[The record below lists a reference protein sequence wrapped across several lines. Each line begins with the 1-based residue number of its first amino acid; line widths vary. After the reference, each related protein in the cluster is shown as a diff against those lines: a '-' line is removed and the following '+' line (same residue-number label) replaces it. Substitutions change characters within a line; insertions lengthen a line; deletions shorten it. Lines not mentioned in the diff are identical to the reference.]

1 MKKKNKLYTANKW
14 NKPLFAQGI
23 DREHQNV
30 FDGFFSSTLDTSLS
44 KPGILSKISSGLDYQ
59 VPQLSKPYVTMPTDW
74 SDSLQNKLAV
84 QNSQNLVN
92 GFGTEAVKNNPFS
105 SFLKGSLGDKAA
117 VGQALTG
124 VGLEMTGLI
133 GRSERNK
140 RGLYDVVDPV
150 HQLAGGRESEVGGAL
165 GDAGVSLF
173 KSSAMSGNGYGMLA
187 GAGLKVIG
195 GLTDAA
201 FGVKW
206 NKDTINGIENHTNVM
221 RTNAEGVTGATTSN
235 DFLNRTTNLSTTGLK
250 FSKGDIGKDGW
261 FTNKV
266 GKKYNALKNAQAAA
280 QAYASHA
287 LTTGAENVD
296 KNLDDSVFT
305 NFAAFGGPLNIID
318 NNNNMG
324 AIDYNF
330 MSDYLTSKNK
340 SAEAKNKIPTNI
352 FGSLASTPLFA
363 LGGGIHIKKSH
374 RGLFTKEAKEHG
386 MGVQEFA
393 SHVLANKDKYSPE
406 VVKRANFARNATKFA
421 LGGDMQT
428 NGSDFSNGLM
438 HIDAG
443 DSHENNPYD
452 GVQLGTDSQG
462 KPNLVEEGETIF
474 DDYVFSKRI
483 KADAQ
488 TKKRF
493 HVGKNTDISYAD
505 LSKKLEKESAERP
518 NDAISQAGL
527 EKQMHD
533 LADEQERQKS
543 EMQSKEAQE
552 VFASLPP
559 EQQRAIM
566 QQIAMEEQQAPQA
579 AEQSVEQQE
588 VNPQQTEQQSVNEQ
602 MMQQPVEQPTAEEPQ
617 MNACGGKIN
626 KYDNGGDMKQRFYNL
641 LSPYVEGGI
650 HTDSDF
656 DKWVLAQKLNKITD
670 WDNILGN
677 KPFMNAVGALNPAIA
692 DAIANGYDFG
702 NYTPSVNKRYDL
714 SGFSKVLDDYKA
726 SKVPG
731 NTNGNYA
738 IDKNF
743 DYGKHK
749 NIKELETDP
758 NYKAYTD
765 YMLGVIDRA
774 KGIRYKSNSDDYSY
788 KNIEWEDP
796 NKKLSEDDYNALL
809 TLADTANGTSINPDG
824 APIALFSDSDGYT
837 SLVDNAGDIFKKL
850 RYDGKAG
857 RFHLTPTLTD
867 RSSQV
872 INKVVDANGKVETI
886 IGDVPKDWTRT
897 GNYSWQD
904 DKSDYTYNYYKRPA
918 GTDGTNNNGDNQEE
932 IVPKHKNEKL
942 RYAGLFGPLVGLGMQ
957 AMGIGKPDYS
967 RMDAAVEAAS
977 GAPALANY
985 KPIGNYLTYN
995 PMDIWYEQN
1004 RMDANS
1010 RATDRAILNNASPIG
1025 TKMAGLLA
1033 NGYNSQIADGDLY
1046 RKALEY
1052 NDAKRQ
1058 KVAEFNR
1065 GTDMYNA
1072 DAFTKT
1078 SATNAEIANRQR
1090 QFKAQMQMDA
1100 ARQRMAADATW
1111 NQGIYDNVSGL
1122 FKGISDLGRE
1132 NAQHNMIAD
1141 MATDGIFGV
1150 MTPKSNTGKRVVTT
1164 KKACGGKIK
1173 RKRGL
1178 TF

>member
-14 NKPLFAQGI
+14 NQSLFVN
-23 DREHQNV
+23 NV
-30 FDGFFSSTLDTSLS
+30 FDEGG
-44 KPGILSKISSGLDYQ
+44 GIDIQGIGGSVLGDPTKIDLGKISAMKTPSQGLGLGISNIAKSGIGIAGN
-59 VPQLSKPYVTMPTDW
+59 VVGAVG
-74 SDSLQNKLAV
+74 NKLISGGLNSSVGNGIANIGGAIGGAVSTINPVVGGIVSAASGIIGGGVNALFGTKVNQAKLNAANEGTNYLNSFKSNASSFDEIQGPNAVTKV
-84 QNSQNLVN
+84 QN
-92 GFGTEAVKNNPFS
+92 AYK
-105 SFLKGSLGDKAA
+105 
-117 VGQALTG
+117 
-124 VGLEMTGLI
+124 
-133 GRSERNK
+133 
-140 RGLYDVVDPV
+140 
-150 HQLAGGRESEVGGAL
+150 
-165 GDAGVSLF
+165 
-173 KSSAMSGNGYGMLA
+173 
-187 GAGLKVIG
+187 G
-195 GLTDAA
+195 GLFRKGKARRQNAA
-201 FGVKW
+201 L
-206 NKDTINGIENHTNVM
+206 
-221 RTNAEGVTGATTSN
+221 RAE
-235 DFLNRTTNLSTTGLK
+235 R
-250 FSKGDIGKDGW
+250 
-261 FTNKV
+261 
-266 GKKYNALKNAQAAA
+266 AQAVSWANRSVNNNINNIA
-280 QAYASHA
+280 DTQM
-287 LTTGAENVD
+287 D
-296 KNLDDSVFT
+296 NLLA
-305 NFAAFGGPLNIID
+305 NYAAFGGPLGGLPSQGT
-318 NNNNMG
+318 G

-330 MSDYLTSKNK
+330 MSDYLVAKNK
-340 SAEAKNKIPTNI
+340 SAEAKNKISTNV
-352 FGSLASTPLFA
+352 FGNLPITPFSTFA

-443 DSHENNPYD
+443 LSHEENPYD
-452 GVQLGTDSQG
+452 GVQLGTDAQG

-488 TKKRF
+488 TKKKF
-493 HVGKNTDISYAD
+493 HVGKNADISYAD
-505 LSKKLEKESAERP
+505 LSKKLEKESTERP

-543 EMQSKEAQE
+543 EMQTKEAQE

-566 QQIAMEEQQAPQA
+566 QQVAMEEQQAQQQQI
-579 AEQSVEQQE
+579 EQPIEQQE
-588 VNPQQTEQQSVNEQ
+588 VNPQQAEQQSVNEQ
-602 MMQQPVEQPTAEEPQ
+602 MMQQPVEQPIAEEPQ

-626 KYDNGGDMKQRFYNL
+626 KYDKGGDMKQKFYNL
-641 LSPYVEGGI
+641 LSPYVDGGI

-656 DKWVLAQKLNKITD
+656 DKWLLAQKLDRITD
-670 WDNILGN
+670 WDNILSN
-677 KPFMNAVGALNPAIA
+677 KAFMDAVSAQNPALG
-692 DAIANGYDFG
+692 DAISKGYDFG
-702 NYTPSVNKRYDL
+702 TYVPKANNKL
-714 SGFSKVLDDYKA
+714 
-726 SKVPG
+726 
-731 NTNGNYA
+731 T
-738 IDKNF
+738 F
-743 DYGKHK
+743 DFTHGGWGK
-749 NIKELETDP
+749 E
-758 NYKAYTD
+758 
-765 YMLGVIDRA
+765 
-774 KGIRYKSNSDDYSY
+774 
-788 KNIEWEDP
+788 
-796 NKKLSEDDYNALL
+796 DYNAW
-809 TLADTANGTSINPDG
+809 NGSTDAAWKEAVNKG
-824 APIALFSDSDGYT
+824 
-837 SLVDNAGDIFKKL
+837 LVKKGMNSEEI
-850 RYDGKAG
+850 GKALSQTDAYKRG
-857 RFHLTPTLTD
+857 SDWLKADENNRLTYLQQILN
-867 RSSQV
+867 SQDAPQAARDYAA
-872 INKVVDANGKVETI
+872 KYVDANGWLKNAKRDYQTI
-886 IGDVPKDWTRT
+886 FEDPNGTGVRNTHPGTYWKTPNEILRGKQTGNYVVNDDGSIEEIYGNVPKDWTSA

-904 DKSDYTYNYYKRPA
+904 DKSDYTYNYYKRPVA
-918 GTDGTNNNGDNQEE
+918 STDVTDNNGDGQEE

-942 RYAGLFGPLVGLGMQ
+942 RYAGLLGPLVGLGMQ

-977 GAPALANY
+977 GAPALASY

-1033 NGYNSQIADGDLY
+1033 NGYNNQIADGDLY

-1078 SATNAEIANRQR
+1078 SATNAEIANRNR

-1100 ARQRMAADATW
+1100 ARQRMAADAAW
-1111 NQGIYDNVSGL
+1111 NQGIYGNVSGL

-1141 MATDGIFGV
+1141 MAADGIFGV
-1150 MTPKSNTGKRVVTT
+1150 MTPKSNTGRKVVTT
-1164 KKACGGKIK
+1164 KKSCGGKIK

>member
-23 DREHQNV
+23 DRENQNV

-44 KPGILSKISSGLDYQ
+44 KAELLSGNSSGLDYQ
-59 VPQLSKPYVTMPTDW
+59 VPQLSKPNVTMPTDW
-74 SDSLQNKLAV
+74 NNGLQSKLAV

-92 GFGTEAVKNNPFS
+92 GFGTEAAKNNPFS
-105 SFLKGSLGDKAA
+105 SFKGSAGNKAT

-124 VGLEMTGLI
+124 IGLEMTGLI
-133 GRSERNK
+133 GRSEKNP
-140 RGLYDVVDPV
+140 RGLWDAADPV
-150 HQLAGGRESEVGGAL
+150 HYLAGGRESAVGNGL
-165 GDAGVSLF
+165 SDAGVGLF
-173 KSSAMSGNGYGMLA
+173 KTSAMSGNGLGMLA

-195 GLTDAA
+195 GLTNAA

-206 NKDTINGIENHTNVM
+206 NKETINGIENHTNAM
-221 RTNAEGVTGATTSN
+221 RTNAEGITGATTSD
-235 DFLNRTTNLSTTGLK
+235 DFLNKTANLSTAALN

-261 FTNKV
+261 FTHKV
-266 GKKYNALKNAQAAA
+266 GKKYNALKNAQATA
-280 QAYASHA
+280 QAYANHA
-287 LTTGAENVD
+287 ITTGAENID
-296 KNLDDSVFT
+296 MNLDDSVFT
-305 NFAAFGGPLNIID
+305 NFAAFGGPLSITD

-340 SAEAKNKIPTNI
+340 SAEVKNKIPTNI

-393 SHVLANKDKYSPE
+393 SHVLANKDMYSPE

-421 LGGDMQT
+421 LGGDVQT

-443 DSHENNPYD
+443 GSHESSPYD
-452 GVQLGTDSQG
+452 GVQLGTDAQG

-493 HVGKNTDISYAD
+493 HVGKNADISYAD

-518 NDAISQAGL
+518 NDALSQAGL

-543 EMQSKEAQE
+543 EMQTKEAQE

-559 EQQRAIM
+559 DQQRAIM
-566 QQIAMEEQQAPQA
+566 QQVAMEEQQAQQA
-579 AEQSVEQQE
+579 AEQPIEQQA
-588 VNPQQTEQQSVNEQ
+588 VNPQQTELQSVNEQ
-602 MMQQPVEQPTAEEPQ
+602 MMQQPVEQPIAEEPQ

-626 KYDNGGDMKQRFYNL
+626 KYDKGGDMKKKIYNAL
-641 LSPYVEGGI
+641 GLY
-650 HTDSDF
+650 TDSDF
-656 DKWVLAQKLNKITD
+656 DKWAYDKKVDRITD
-670 WDNILGN
+670 WENILKN
-677 KPFMNAVGALNPAIA
+677 KQFMNALSGVNPILY
-692 DAIANGYDFG
+692 DAISKGYDFG
-702 NYTPSVNKRYDL
+702 TYVPKANNKLTFDFTHGGWGREDYDAWDG
-714 SGFSKVLDDYKA
+714 S
-726 SKVPG
+726 
-731 NTNGNYA
+731 
-738 IDKNF
+738 
-743 DYGKHK
+743 
-749 NIKELETDP
+749 TDAAWQEAV
-758 NYKAYTD
+758 K
-765 YMLGVIDRA
+765 
-774 KGIRYKSNSDDYSY
+774 KGLVKKGMNSEE
-788 KNIEWEDP
+788 I
-796 NKKLSEDDYNALL
+796 
-809 TLADTANGTSINPDG
+809 
-824 APIALFSDSDGYT
+824 
-837 SLVDNAGDIFKKL
+837 
-850 RYDGKAG
+850 GKALSQTDAYRRG
-857 RFHLTPTLTD
+857 SDWLKADENNRLTYLQQILN
-867 RSSQV
+867 SQDAPQAARDYAARY
-872 INKVVDANGKVETI
+872 VDANGWLKDAKRDYQTI
-886 IGDVPKDWTRT
+886 FEDPNGTGVRNTHPGTYWKTPNEILRGKQTGNYVVNDDGSIEEIYGNVPKDWTSA

-904 DKSDYTYNYYKRPA
+904 DKSDYTYNYYKRPVA
-918 GTDGTNNNGDNQEE
+918 STDVTDNNGDNQEE

-942 RYAGLFGPLVGLGMQ
+942 RYAGLLGPLVGLGMQ

-977 GAPALANY
+977 GAPALASY

-1010 RATDRAILNNASPIG
+1010 RATDRTILNNASPIG

-1033 NGYNSQIADGDLY
+1033 NSYNSQIADGDLY

-1100 ARQRMAADATW
+1100 ARQRMTADAAW
-1111 NQGIYDNVSGL
+1111 NQGIYGNVSGL

-1141 MATDGIFGV
+1141 MAADGIFGV
-1150 MTPKSNTGKRVVTT
+1150 MTPKSNTGRRAVTT
-1164 KKACGGKIK
+1164 KKSCGGKIK

>member
-14 NKPLFAQGI
+14 NQPLFVDNVFAEGGGI
-23 DREHQNV
+23 D
-30 FDGFFSSTLDTSLS
+30 
-44 KPGILSKISSGLDYQ
+44 
-59 VPQLSKPYVTMPTDW
+59 
-74 SDSLQNKLAV
+74 
-84 QNSQNLVN
+84 
-92 GFGTEAVKNNPFS
+92 
-105 SFLKGSLGDKAA
+105 
-117 VGQALTG
+117 
-124 VGLEMTGLI
+124 
-133 GRSERNK
+133 
-140 RGLYDVVDPV
+140 
-150 HQLAGGRESEVGGAL
+150 
-165 GDAGVSLF
+165 
-173 KSSAMSGNGYGMLA
+173 
-187 GAGLKVIG
+187 
-195 GLTDAA
+195 
-201 FGVKW
+201 
-206 NKDTINGIENHTNVM
+206 INGIGGSFVNPAKIDLKEIGKMKTPSLGITLGCFCNILKV
-221 RTNAEGVTGATTSN
+221 GA
-235 DFLNRTTNLSTTGLK
+235 
-250 FSKGDIGKDGW
+250 GDICGA
-261 FTNKV
+261 V
-266 GKKYNALKNAQAAA
+266 GTIGSKLISGGLNSGAGNAISNVGGTIGSAISTINPVAGSIVSAASGIIGGGVNALFGMKTDQKKLNAANQGTNYLNNFSSNASSFDEIQGPNAVANVQNAYKGGLFRKGKARRQNAALRADRAQAESWANR
-280 QAYASHA
+280 S
-287 LTTGAENVD
+287 VD
-296 KNLDDSVFT
+296 NNIDNIADTQMDNLLA
-305 NFAAFGGPLNIID
+305 NYAAFGGPLGGLHSLGT
-318 NNNNMG
+318 G
-324 AIDYNF
+324 AIDYGF
-330 MSDYLTSKNK
+330 MSDYLVAKNK
-340 SAEAKNKIPTNI
+340 SAEAKNKISANV
-352 FGSLASTPLFA
+352 FGNLPVTPLSTFA

-406 VVKRANFARNATKFA
+406 VVKRANFARNSTKFA

-428 NGSDFSNGLM
+428 NGSDFSDGLQV
-438 HIDAG
+438 ISAG
-443 DSHENNPYD
+443 GSHESNPYD

-493 HVGKNTDISYAD
+493 HVGKNADISYAD

-543 EMQSKEAQE
+543 EMQTKEAQE

-559 EQQRAIM
+559 DQQRTIM
-566 QQIAMEEQQAPQA
+566 QQVAMEEQQAQQQQM
-579 AEQSVEQQE
+579 EQPTEE
-588 VNPQQTEQQSVNEQ
+588 VPQQVEQQSVNEQ
-602 MMQQPVEQPTAEEPQ
+602 MMQQPVEQPIAEEPQ

-626 KYDNGGDMKQRFYNL
+626 KYDKGGDMKKKIYNAL
-641 LSPYVEGGI
+641 GLY
-650 HTDSDF
+650 TDSDF
-656 DKWVLAQKLNKITD
+656 DKWAYDKKIDRITD
-670 WDNILGN
+670 WENILKN
-677 KPFMNAVGALNPAIA
+677 KQFMNALSGVNPILY
-692 DAIANGYDFG
+692 DAISKGYDFG
-702 NYTPSVNKRYDL
+702 TYVPKANNKLTFDFTHGGWGKEDYDAWNGSTDAAWKEAVKKGLVNKGMNSKEIGKAL
-714 SGFSKVLDDYKA
+714 SQTDAYKRGSDWLKADESNRLTYLQQILNSQDAPQAARDYAAKY
-726 SKVPG
+726 VD
-731 NTNGNYA
+731 TNGWLKDA
-738 IDKNF
+738 KR
-743 DYGKHK
+743 DYQT
-749 NIKELETDP
+749 IF
-758 NYKAYTD
+758 
-765 YMLGVIDRA
+765 
-774 KGIRYKSNSDDYSY
+774 
-788 KNIEWEDP
+788 EDP
-796 NKKLSEDDYNALL
+796 NGTGVRNTHPGTYWKTPNEILREKQTGNYVVNDD
-809 TLADTANGTSINPDG
+809 GSIEEIYGN
-824 APIALFSDSDGYT
+824 
-837 SLVDNAGDIFKKL
+837 
-850 RYDGKAG
+850 
-857 RFHLTPTLTD
+857 
-867 RSSQV
+867 
-872 INKVVDANGKVETI
+872 
-886 IGDVPKDWTRT
+886 VPKDWTNT
-897 GNYSWQD
+897 GNYNWQD
-904 DKSDYTYNYYKRPA
+904 DKSDYSYNYYKRPVVS
-918 GTDGTNNNGDNQEE
+918 TDVADYNGDNQEE

-977 GAPALANY
+977 GSPALASY

-1058 KVAEFNR
+1058 KIAEFNR

-1100 ARQRMAADATW
+1100 ARQRMAADAAW
-1111 NQGIYDNVSGL
+1111 NQGIYGNVSGL

-1141 MATDGIFGV
+1141 MAADGIFGV
-1150 MTPKSNTGKRVVTT
+1150 MTSKSNTGKRVVTT
-1164 KKACGGKIK
+1164 KKSCGGKIK

>member
-44 KPGILSKISSGLDYQ
+44 KPGLLGGNSSDLDYQ
-59 VPQLSKPYVTMPTDW
+59 VPQLSKPNVTMPTDW
-74 SDSLQNKLAV
+74 SDGLQSKLAV

-92 GFGTEAVKNNPFS
+92 GFGTEAAKNNPFS
-105 SFLKGSLGDKAA
+105 SFKGSAGNKAT

-124 VGLEMTGLI
+124 IGLEMTGLI
-133 GRSERNK
+133 GRSEKNP
-140 RGLYDVVDPV
+140 RGLLDAADPV
-150 HQLAGGRESEVGGAL
+150 HYLAGGRESAVGNGL
-165 GDAGVSLF
+165 SDAGVGLF
-173 KSSAMSGNGYGMLA
+173 KTSAMSGNGLGMLA

-195 GLTDAA
+195 GLTNAA

-206 NKDTINGIENHTNVM
+206 NKDTINGIENHTNAM
-221 RTNAEGVTGATTSN
+221 RTNAEGVSGATTS
-235 DFLNRTTNLSTTGLK
+235 DEFLNKTANLSTAALN

-261 FTNKV
+261 FTHKV
-266 GKKYNALKNAQAAA
+266 GKKYRALKNAQATA
-280 QAYASHA
+280 QAYANHA
-287 LTTGAENVD
+287 IMTGAKNVD

-305 NFAAFGGPLNIID
+305 NFAAFGGPLSIID
-318 NNNNMG
+318 DNNNMG

-340 SAEAKNKIPTNI
+340 SAEVKNKIPTNI

-443 DSHENNPYD
+443 LSHEENPYD
-452 GVQLGTDSQG
+452 GVQLGTDVQG

-493 HVGKNTDISYAD
+493 HVGKNADISYAD
-505 LSKKLEKESAERP
+505 LSKKLEKESTERP

-543 EMQSKEAQE
+543 EMQTKEAQE

-559 EQQRAIM
+559 ELQKAIM
-566 QQIAMEEQQAPQA
+566 QQIAMEEQQAQQA
-579 AEQSVEQQE
+579 AKQPIEQQE

-602 MMQQPVEQPTAEEPQ
+602 MMQQPVEQPIAEEPQ

-626 KYDNGGDMKQRFYNL
+626 RYDKGGDMKQKFYNL
-641 LSPYVEGGI
+641 LSPYVDGGI

-656 DKWVLAQKLNKITD
+656 DKWLLAQKLDRITD
-670 WDNILGN
+670 WDNILSN
-677 KPFMNAVGALNPAIA
+677 KAFMDAVSAQNPALG
-692 DAIANGYDFG
+692 DAISKGYDFG
-702 NYTPSVNKRYDL
+702 TYVPKANNKLTFDFTHGGWGKEDYDAWDGSTDAAWQEAVKKGL
-714 SGFSKVLDDYKA
+714 VRKGMNSKE
-726 SKVPG
+726 
-731 NTNGNYA
+731 
-738 IDKNF
+738 I
-743 DYGKHK
+743 
-749 NIKELETDP
+749 
-758 NYKAYTD
+758 
-765 YMLGVIDRA
+765 
-774 KGIRYKSNSDDYSY
+774 
-788 KNIEWEDP
+788 
-796 NKKLSEDDYNALL
+796 
-809 TLADTANGTSINPDG
+809 
-824 APIALFSDSDGYT
+824 
-837 SLVDNAGDIFKKL
+837 
-850 RYDGKAG
+850 GKALSQTDAYKRG
-857 RFHLTPTLTD
+857 SDWLKADENNRLTYLQQILN
-867 RSSQV
+867 SQDAPQAARDYAARY
-872 INKVVDANGKVETI
+872 VDANGWLKDAKRDYQTI
-886 IGDVPKDWTRT
+886 FENPNGTGVRNTHPGTYWKTPNEILRGKQTGNYVVNDDGSIEEIYGNVPKDWTSA

-904 DKSDYTYNYYKRPA
+904 DKSDYTYNYYKRPVVS
-918 GTDGTNNNGDNQEE
+918 TDGTDNNGDNQEE
-932 IVPKHKNEKL
+932 ITPKHKNEKL
-942 RYAGLFGPLVGLGMQ
+942 RYAGLLGPMVGLGMQ

-977 GAPALANY
+977 GAPALASY

-1025 TKMAGLLA
+1025 TKITGLLA
-1033 NGYNSQIADGDLY
+1033 NSYNSQIADGDLY

-1100 ARQRMAADATW
+1100 ARQRMAADAAW
-1111 NQGIYDNVSGL
+1111 NQGIYGNVSGL

-1141 MATDGIFGV
+1141 MAADGIFGV
-1150 MTPKSNTGKRVVTT
+1150 MIPKSNTGRKVVTT
-1164 KKACGGKIK
+1164 KKSCGGKIK

>member
-14 NKPLFAQGI
+14 NKPLFAQGV

-44 KPGILSKISSGLDYQ
+44 EPGLLSGNSSGLDYH
-59 VPQLSKPYVTMPTDW
+59 VPQLFKPNVTMPTDW
-74 SDSLQNKLAV
+74 SDGLQSKLAI

-92 GFGTEAVKNNPFS
+92 GFGTEAAKNNPFS
-105 SFLKGSLGDKAA
+105 SFKGSAGNKAA

-124 VGLEMTGLI
+124 IGLEMTGLI
-133 GRSERNK
+133 GRSEKNP
-140 RGLYDVVDPV
+140 RGLWDAADPV
-150 HQLAGGRESEVGGAL
+150 HYLAGGRESAVGNGL
-165 GDAGVSLF
+165 SDAGVGLF
-173 KSSAMSGNGYGMLA
+173 KTSAMSGNGLGMLA

-195 GLTDAA
+195 GLTNAA

-206 NKDTINGIENHTNVM
+206 NKDTINGIENHTNAM
-221 RTNAEGVTGATTSN
+221 RTNAEGITGATTSD
-235 DFLNRTTNLSTTGLK
+235 DFLNKTANLSTAALN

-261 FTNKV
+261 FTHKV
-266 GKKYNALKNAQAAA
+266 GKKYRALKNTQATA
-280 QAYASHA
+280 QAYANHA
-287 LTTGAENVD
+287 ITTGAENVD

-305 NFAAFGGPLNIID
+305 NFAAFGGPLSITD

-340 SAEAKNKIPTNI
+340 SAEVKNKIPTNI

-406 VVKRANFARNATKFA
+406 VVKRANFARNSTKFA

-443 DSHENNPYD
+443 LSHEENPYD
-452 GVQLGTDSQG
+452 GVQLGTDVQG

-493 HVGKNTDISYAD
+493 HVGKNADISYAD

-543 EMQSKEAQE
+543 EMQTKEAQE

-559 EQQRAIM
+559 EQQRSIM
-566 QQIAMEEQQAPQA
+566 QQVAMEEQQAQQQQM
-579 AEQSVEQQE
+579 EQPTDE
-588 VNPQQTEQQSVNEQ
+588 VPQQAEQQSTNEQ
-602 MMQQPVEQPTAEEPQ
+602 MMQQPVEQPVAEEPQ
-617 MNACGGKIN
+617 VNACGGKIN
-626 KYDNGGDMKQRFYNL
+626 KYDKGGDMKKKIYNAL
-641 LSPYVEGGI
+641 GLY
-650 HTDSDF
+650 TDSDF
-656 DKWVLAQKLNKITD
+656 DKWAYDKKVDRITD
-670 WDNILGN
+670 WENILKN
-677 KPFMNAVGALNPAIA
+677 KQFMDALSGVNPTLY
-692 DAIANGYDFG
+692 DAISRGYDFG
-702 NYTPSVNKRYDL
+702 TYIPKANNKLTFDFTHGGWGREDYD
-714 SGFSKVLDDYKA
+714 A
-726 SKVPG
+726 W
-731 NTNGNYA
+731 NGSTDA
-738 IDKNF
+738 AW
-743 DYGKHK
+743 
-749 NIKELETDP
+749 KEAV
-758 NYKAYTD
+758 K
-765 YMLGVIDRA
+765 
-774 KGIRYKSNSDDYSY
+774 KGLVKKGMNSEE
-788 KNIEWEDP
+788 I
-796 NKKLSEDDYNALL
+796 
-809 TLADTANGTSINPDG
+809 
-824 APIALFSDSDGYT
+824 
-837 SLVDNAGDIFKKL
+837 
-850 RYDGKAG
+850 GKA
-857 RFHLTPTLTD
+857 LSQTD
-867 RSSQV
+867 AYKRGSDWLKADEGNRLLYLQRILNSQDAPQAARDYAARY
-872 INKVVDANGKVETI
+872 VDANGWLKDAKRDYQTI
-886 IGDVPKDWTRT
+886 FEDPNGTGVRNTHPGTYWKTPNEILRGKQTGNYVVNVDGSIEEIYGNVPKDWTRT

-904 DKSDYTYNYYKRPA
+904 DKSDYTYNYYKRPIA
-918 GTDGTNNNGDNQEE
+918 STNGTDNNEDNQEE
-932 IVPKHKNEKL
+932 ITPKHKNEKL

-977 GAPALANY
+977 GSPALASY
-985 KPIGNYLTYN
+985 KTIGNYLTYN

-1100 ARQRMAADATW
+1100 ARQRMAADAAW
-1111 NQGIYDNVSGL
+1111 NQGIYGNVSGL

-1141 MATDGIFGV
+1141 MAADGIFGV
-1150 MTPKSNTGKRVVTT
+1150 MTPKSNTGRKVVTT
-1164 KKACGGKIK
+1164 KKSCGGKIK

>member
-14 NKPLFAQGI
+14 NQPLFVQGI
-23 DREHQNV
+23 DREHQNI
-30 FDGFFSSTLDTSLS
+30 FDGMFNSTLDTSLS
-44 KPGILSKISSGLDYQ
+44 KPGLLSGNSSGFNIQ
-59 VPQLSKPYVTMPTDW
+59 APQLPKPNISMPIDW
-74 SDSLQNKLAV
+74 SNTAQRNAAV
-84 QNSQNLVN
+84 TNSKNLVN
-92 GFGTEAVKNNPFS
+92 GFGAEAAKNNPFKQFVKPDLS
-105 SFLKGSLGDKAA
+105 GLAKA
-117 VGQALTG
+117 GIG
-124 VGLEMTGLI
+124 VGGSIVGALGNKLISGGLSSGAGNAISSI
-133 GRSERNK
+133 G
-140 RGLYDVVDPV
+140 GT
-150 HQLAGGRESEVGGAL
+150 VGGAL
-165 GDAGVSLF
+165 SAVNPVVGGIVS
-173 KSSAMSGNGYGMLA
+173 AASGI
-187 GAGLKVIG
+187 VG
-195 GLTDAA
+195 GLTNRA
-201 FGVKW
+201 FGSKLNQEKISEVNNS
-206 NKDTINGIENHTNVM
+206 NKALNTLSVDNSSVDSIMNQWGDQ
-221 RTNAEGVTGATTSN
+221 
-235 DFLNRTTNLSTTGLK
+235 DFGK
-250 FSKGDIGKDGW
+250 DFSKSDIGKDGW
-261 FTNKV
+261 FSNKAK
-266 GKKYNALKNAQAAA
+266 KKYRELQKQQDIARNRALASYDNAIDAADTQADLNALA
-280 QAYASHA
+280 
-287 LTTGAENVD
+287 
-296 KNLDDSVFT
+296 
-305 NFAAFGGPLNIID
+305 NFAAFGGPLGGLSSLGT
-318 NNNNMG
+318 G
-324 AIDYNF
+324 AIDYGF
-330 MSDYLTSKNK
+330 MSDYLVAKNK
-340 SAEAKNKIPTNI
+340 SAEAKNKIPTNV
-352 FGSLASTPLFA
+352 FGNLPVTPLSTFA

-406 VVKRANFARNATKFA
+406 VVKRANFARNSTKFA

-443 DSHENNPYD
+443 GSHESSPYD
-452 GVQLGTDSQG
+452 GVQLGIDAQG

-488 TKKRF
+488 TKKKF
-493 HVGKNTDISYAD
+493 HVGKNADISYAD

-543 EMQSKEAQE
+543 EMQSKKAQE

-559 EQQRAIM
+559 KQQRAIM
-566 QQIAMEEQQAPQA
+566 QQVAMEEQQAQQQQM
-579 AEQSVEQQE
+579 EQPTDE
-588 VNPQQTEQQSVNEQ
+588 VPQQAEQQSANEQ
-602 MMQQPVEQPTAEEPQ
+602 MMQQPVEQPIEEEPQ
-617 MNACGGKIN
+617 VNACGGKIN
-626 KYDNGGDMKQRFYNL
+626 KYDKGGDMKKKIYNAL
-641 LSPYVEGGI
+641 GLY
-650 HTDSDF
+650 TDSDF
-656 DKWVLAQKLNKITD
+656 DKWAYDKKVDRITD
-670 WDNILGN
+670 WENILKN
-677 KPFMNAVGALNPAIA
+677 KQFMDALSGVNPVLS
-692 DAIANGYDFG
+692 DAISRGYDFG
-702 NYTPSVNKRYDL
+702 TYVPKTNNELTFDFTHGGWGKEDYDAWNGSTDAAWKEAVKKGLVKKGMNSEEIGKALSQTDAYRRGSDWLKANENNRLLYLQQILNSQDAPLAARDYAAKYVNANGWVKDAKR
-714 SGFSKVLDDYKA
+714 DYQ
-726 SKVPG
+726 
-731 NTNGNYA
+731 T
-738 IDKNF
+738 IF
-743 DYGKHK
+743 
-749 NIKELETDP
+749 
-758 NYKAYTD
+758 
-765 YMLGVIDRA
+765 
-774 KGIRYKSNSDDYSY
+774 
-788 KNIEWEDP
+788 EDP
-796 NKKLSEDDYNALL
+796 NGTGVRNTHPGTYWKTPNEILRSKQTGNYVVNDD
-809 TLADTANGTSINPDG
+809 GSIEEIYGN
-824 APIALFSDSDGYT
+824 
-837 SLVDNAGDIFKKL
+837 
-850 RYDGKAG
+850 
-857 RFHLTPTLTD
+857 
-867 RSSQV
+867 
-872 INKVVDANGKVETI
+872 
-886 IGDVPKDWTRT
+886 VPKDWTSA

-904 DKSDYTYNYYKRPA
+904 DKSDYTYNYYKRPIA
-918 GTDGTNNNGDNQEE
+918 STNTTDGNESNQEE

-967 RMDAAVEAAS
+967 RMDVAVEAAS
-977 GAPALANY
+977 GAPALASY

-1090 QFKAQMQMDA
+1090 QFRAQMQMDA
-1100 ARQRMAADATW
+1100 ARQRMAADAAW
-1111 NQGIYDNVSGL
+1111 NQGIYGNVSGL

-1141 MATDGIFGV
+1141 MTADGIFGV

-1164 KKACGGKIK
+1164 KKSCGGKIK

>member
-14 NKPLFAQGI
+14 NQPLFVDNIFAEGGGI
-23 DREHQNV
+23 DIQEIGGSVLGDPIKIDLGKIGAMKIPSQGLKLGIGNIAKSGIGIAGNV
-30 FDGFFSSTLDTSLS
+30 VGAV
-44 KPGILSKISSGLDYQ
+44 G
-59 VPQLSKPYVTMPTDW
+59 
-74 SDSLQNKLAV
+74 NKLISGGLNSSVGNGIANIGGAIGGAVSTINPVVGGIVSAASGIIGGGVNALFGTKVNQAKLNAANEGTNYLNSFKSNASSFDEIQGPNAVTKV
-84 QNSQNLVN
+84 QN
-92 GFGTEAVKNNPFS
+92 AYK
-105 SFLKGSLGDKAA
+105 
-117 VGQALTG
+117 
-124 VGLEMTGLI
+124 
-133 GRSERNK
+133 
-140 RGLYDVVDPV
+140 
-150 HQLAGGRESEVGGAL
+150 
-165 GDAGVSLF
+165 
-173 KSSAMSGNGYGMLA
+173 
-187 GAGLKVIG
+187 G
-195 GLTDAA
+195 GLFRKGKARRQNAA
-201 FGVKW
+201 L
-206 NKDTINGIENHTNVM
+206 
-221 RTNAEGVTGATTSN
+221 RAERV
-235 DFLNRTTNLSTTGLK
+235 
-250 FSKGDIGKDGW
+250 
-261 FTNKV
+261 
-266 GKKYNALKNAQAAA
+266 QAASWA
-280 QAYASHA
+280 NRS
-287 LTTGAENVD
+287 VD
-296 KNLDDSVFT
+296 NNINNIADTQMDNLLA
-305 NFAAFGGPLNIID
+305 NYAAFGGPLSGLPSQGT
-318 NNNNMG
+318 G

-330 MSDYLTSKNK
+330 MSDYLVAKNK
-340 SAEAKNKIPTNI
+340 SAEAKNKISTNV
-352 FGSLASTPLFA
+352 FGNLPITPFSTFA

-443 DSHENNPYD
+443 GSHESSPYD

-493 HVGKNTDISYAD
+493 HVGKNADISYAD

-518 NDAISQAGL
+518 NDALSQAGL

-543 EMQSKEAQE
+543 EMQTKEAQE

-559 EQQRAIM
+559 DQQRAIM
-566 QQIAMEEQQAPQA
+566 QQVAMEEQQAQQA
-579 AEQSVEQQE
+579 AEQPIEQQA

-602 MMQQPVEQPTAEEPQ
+602 MMQQPVEQPIAEEPQ

-626 KYDNGGDMKQRFYNL
+626 KYDKGGDMKKKIYNAL
-641 LSPYVEGGI
+641 GLY
-650 HTDSDF
+650 TDSDF
-656 DKWVLAQKLNKITD
+656 DKWAYDKKVDRITD
-670 WDNILGN
+670 WENILKN
-677 KPFMNAVGALNPAIA
+677 KQFMNAFSGVNPILY
-692 DAIANGYDFG
+692 DAISKGYDFG
-702 NYTPSVNKRYDL
+702 TYVPKANNKLTFDFTHGGWGREDYD
-714 SGFSKVLDDYKA
+714 A
-726 SKVPG
+726 W
-731 NTNGNYA
+731 NGSTDA
-738 IDKNF
+738 AW
-743 DYGKHK
+743 
-749 NIKELETDP
+749 KEAV
-758 NYKAYTD
+758 K
-765 YMLGVIDRA
+765 
-774 KGIRYKSNSDDYSY
+774 KGLVKKGMNSEE
-788 KNIEWEDP
+788 I
-796 NKKLSEDDYNALL
+796 
-809 TLADTANGTSINPDG
+809 
-824 APIALFSDSDGYT
+824 
-837 SLVDNAGDIFKKL
+837 
-850 RYDGKAG
+850 GKALSQTDAYKRG
-857 RFHLTPTLTD
+857 SDWLKADENNRLTYLQQILN
-867 RSSQV
+867 SQDAPQAARDYAA
-872 INKVVDANGKVETI
+872 KYVDANGWLKDAKRDYQTI
-886 IGDVPKDWTRT
+886 FEDPNGTGVRNTHPGTYWKTPNEILRGKQTGNYVVNDDGSIEEIYGNVPKDWTSA

-904 DKSDYTYNYYKRPA
+904 DKSDYTYNYYKRPVA
-918 GTDGTNNNGDNQEE
+918 STDVTDNNGDNQEE

-942 RYAGLFGPLVGLGMQ
+942 RYAGLLGPLVGLGMQ

-977 GAPALANY
+977 GAPALASY

-1100 ARQRMAADATW
+1100 ARQRMAADAAW
-1111 NQGIYDNVSGL
+1111 NQGIYGNVSGL

-1141 MATDGIFGV
+1141 MAADGIFGV
-1150 MTPKSNTGKRVVTT
+1150 MTPKSNTGRKVVTT
-1164 KKACGGKIK
+1164 KKSCGGKIK

>member
-14 NKPLFAQGI
+14 NQPLFAQGI

-30 FDGFFSSTLDTSLS
+30 FDGLLSSSIQNIGTTSVLGNPT
-44 KPGILSKISSGLDYQ
+44 KIDLGKISAMEIPSQGLGLGIKNIAKSGIG
-59 VPQLSKPYVTMPTDW
+59 VI
-74 SDSLQNKLAV
+74 
-84 QNSQNLVN
+84 
-92 GFGTEAVKNNPFS
+92 GG
-105 SFLKGSLGDKAA
+105 A
-117 VGQALTG
+117 VGTIG
-124 VGLEMTGLI
+124 NKIISGGLSSGAGNAISSI
-133 GRSERNK
+133 G
-140 RGLYDVVDPV
+140 GT
-150 HQLAGGRESEVGGAL
+150 VGGAL
-165 GDAGVSLF
+165 SAVNPVVGGIVS
-173 KSSAMSGNGYGMLA
+173 AASGI
-187 GAGLKVIG
+187 VG
-195 GLTDAA
+195 GLTNRA
-201 FGVKW
+201 FGSKLNQEKISEVNNS
-206 NKDTINGIENHTNVM
+206 NKALNTLSVDNSSTDSIMNQWG
-221 RTNAEGVTGATTSN
+221 SQ
-235 DFLNRTTNLSTTGLK
+235 DFGK
-250 FSKGDIGKDGW
+250 DFSKSDIGKDGW
-261 FTNKV
+261 FSNKAK
-266 GKKYNALKNAQAAA
+266 KKYRELQKQQDITRNRALTSYDNAIDAADTQADLNALA
-280 QAYASHA
+280 
-287 LTTGAENVD
+287 
-296 KNLDDSVFT
+296 
-305 NFAAFGGPLNIID
+305 NFAAFGGPLGGLSSLGT
-318 NNNNMG
+318 G
-324 AIDYNF
+324 AIDYGF
-330 MSDYLTSKNK
+330 MSDYLVAKNK
-340 SAEAKNKIPTNI
+340 SAEAKNKISTNV
-352 FGSLASTPLFA
+352 FGNLPVTPLSTFA

-428 NGSDFSNGLM
+428 NGSDFSNGLL

-443 DSHENNPYD
+443 GSHESSPYD
-452 GVQLGTDSQG
+452 GVQLGIDAQG

-488 TKKRF
+488 TKKKF
-493 HVGKNTDISYAD
+493 HVGKNANISYAD

-543 EMQSKEAQE
+543 EMQSKKAQE

-566 QQIAMEEQQAPQA
+566 QQVAMEEQQA
-579 AEQSVEQQE
+579 QQ
-588 VNPQQTEQQSVNEQ
+588 QQ
-602 MMQQPVEQPTAEEPQ
+602 MMQQPVEQPIEEEPQ
-617 MNACGGKIN
+617 VNACGGKIN
-626 KYDNGGDMKQRFYNL
+626 KYDKGGDMKKKIYNAL
-641 LSPYVEGGI
+641 GLY
-650 HTDSDF
+650 TDSDF
-656 DKWVLAQKLNKITD
+656 DKWAYDKKVDRITD
-670 WDNILGN
+670 WENILKN
-677 KPFMNAVGALNPAIA
+677 KQFMDALNGVNPVLS
-692 DAIANGYDFG
+692 DAISRGYDFG
-702 NYTPSVNKRYDL
+702 TYVPKANNELTFDFTHGGWGKEDYD
-714 SGFSKVLDDYKA
+714 A
-726 SKVPG
+726 W
-731 NTNGNYA
+731 NGSTDA
-738 IDKNF
+738 AW
-743 DYGKHK
+743 
-749 NIKELETDP
+749 KE
-758 NYKAYTD
+758 A
-765 YMLGVIDRA
+765 V
-774 KGIRYKSNSDDYSY
+774 
-788 KNIEWEDP
+788 
-796 NKKLSEDDYNALL
+796 KK
-809 TLADTANGTSINPDG
+809 
-824 APIALFSDSDGYT
+824 
-837 SLVDNAGDIFKKL
+837 SLVKKGMNSEEI
-850 RYDGKAG
+850 GKA
-857 RFHLTPTLTD
+857 LSQTD
-867 RSSQV
+867 AYKRGSDWLKADENNRLNYLQQILNSQDAPQAARDYAA
-872 INKVVDANGKVETI
+872 KYVDANGWLKGAKRDYQTI
-886 IGDVPKDWTRT
+886 FEDPNGTGVRNTHPGTYWKTPEEILRDKLTGNYIVNDDGSIEEIYGNVPKDWTSA

-904 DKSDYTYNYYKRPA
+904 DKSDYTYNYYKRPIA
-918 GTDGTNNNGDNQEE
+918 STNTTDGNESNQEE

-967 RMDAAVEAAS
+967 RMDVAVEAAS
-977 GAPALANY
+977 GAPALASY

-1090 QFKAQMQMDA
+1090 QFRAQMQMDA
-1100 ARQRMAADATW
+1100 ARQRMAADAAW
-1111 NQGIYDNVSGL
+1111 NQGIYGNVSGL

-1141 MATDGIFGV
+1141 MAADGIFGV

-1164 KKACGGKIK
+1164 KKSCGGKIK

>member
-14 NKPLFAQGI
+14 NQPLFAQGI
-23 DREHQNV
+23 DREHQNI
-30 FDGFFSSTLDTSLS
+30 FDGMFSSTLNTPLS
-44 KPGILSKISSGLDYQ
+44 NQGLLSGNSSGLNYQ
-59 VPQLSKPYVTMPTDW
+59 VPQLSKPDISMPIDW
-74 SDSLQNKLAV
+74 SNTAQRSAAV
-84 QNSQNLVN
+84 SNSQNLVN
-92 GFGTEAVKNNPFS
+92 GFGTEATNNNPFKQ
-105 SFLKGSLGDKAA
+105 FVKPDLRGFAKA
-117 VGQALTG
+117 G
-124 VGLEMTGLI
+124 I
-133 GRSERNK
+133 S
-140 RGLYDVVDPV
+140 
-150 HQLAGGRESEVGGAL
+150 AGGSIIGALGNKLISGGLSSGAGNAISSIGGTVGGAL
-165 GDAGVSLF
+165 SAVNPVVGGIVSAASGIIGGGVNALFGTKVNQAKLNAANEGTNYLNSF
-173 KSSAMSGNGYGMLA
+173 KSNASSFDEIQGPNAVT
-187 GAGLKVIG
+187 KVQNAYKG
-195 GLTDAA
+195 GLFRKGKARRQNAA
-201 FGVKW
+201 L
-206 NKDTINGIENHTNVM
+206 
-221 RTNAEGVTGATTSN
+221 RAE
-235 DFLNRTTNLSTTGLK
+235 R
-250 FSKGDIGKDGW
+250 
-261 FTNKV
+261 
-266 GKKYNALKNAQAAA
+266 AQAVSWANKSVNNNINNIA
-280 QAYASHA
+280 DTQM
-287 LTTGAENVD
+287 D
-296 KNLDDSVFT
+296 NLLA
-305 NFAAFGGPLNIID
+305 NYAAFGGPLGGLPSQGT
-318 NNNNMG
+318 G
-324 AIDYNF
+324 AIDYGF
-330 MSDYLTSKNK
+330 MSDYLTMRNN
-340 SAEAKNKIPTNI
+340 AAQAKNKVSSNV
-352 FGSLASTPLFA
+352 FGNLPVTPLSTFA

-374 RGLFTKEAKEHG
+374 RGLFTKEAKKHG

-421 LGGDMQT
+421 LGGDIQT

-443 DSHENNPYD
+443 GSHESSPYD
-452 GVQLGTDSQG
+452 GVQLGTDAQG

-488 TKKRF
+488 TKKKF
-493 HVGKNTDISYAD
+493 HVGKNADISYAD

-543 EMQSKEAQE
+543 EMQTKEAQE

-559 EQQRAIM
+559 DQQRAIM
-566 QQIAMEEQQAPQA
+566 QQVAMEEQQAQQQQI
-579 AEQSVEQQE
+579 EQPTEE
-588 VNPQQTEQQSVNEQ
+588 APQQAEQQSVNEQ
-602 MMQQPVEQPTAEEPQ
+602 IMQQPVEQPTVEEPQ

-626 KYDNGGDMKQRFYNL
+626 KYDKGGDMKQKFYNL
-641 LSPYVEGGI
+641 LSPYVDGGI

-656 DKWVLAQKLNKITD
+656 DKWLLAQKLDRITD
-670 WDNILGN
+670 WDNILSN
-677 KPFMNAVGALNPAIA
+677 KAFIDAVSAQNPALG
-692 DAIANGYDFG
+692 DAISKGYDFG
-702 NYTPSVNKRYDL
+702 TYVPKANNKLTFDFTHGGWGKEDYD
-714 SGFSKVLDDYKA
+714 A
-726 SKVPG
+726 W
-731 NTNGNYA
+731 NGSTDA
-738 IDKNF
+738 AW
-743 DYGKHK
+743 
-749 NIKELETDP
+749 KEAV
-758 NYKAYTD
+758 K
-765 YMLGVIDRA
+765 
-774 KGIRYKSNSDDYSY
+774 KGLVKKGMNSEE
-788 KNIEWEDP
+788 I
-796 NKKLSEDDYNALL
+796 
-809 TLADTANGTSINPDG
+809 
-824 APIALFSDSDGYT
+824 
-837 SLVDNAGDIFKKL
+837 
-850 RYDGKAG
+850 GKALSQTDAYKRG
-857 RFHLTPTLTD
+857 SDWLKANEDNRLTYLQQILN
-867 RSSQV
+867 SQDAPQAARDYAA
-872 INKVVDANGKVETI
+872 KYVDANGWLKDAKRDYQTI
-886 IGDVPKDWTRT
+886 FEDPNGTGVRNTHPGTYWKTPNEILRGKQTGNYVVNDDGSIEEIYGNVPKDWTSA

-904 DKSDYTYNYYKRPA
+904 DKSDYTYNYYKRPVA
-918 GTDGTNNNGDNQEE
+918 STDVTDNNGDNQEE

-942 RYAGLFGPLVGLGMQ
+942 RYAGLLGPLVGLGMQ

-967 RMDAAVEAAS
+967 RIDAAVEAAS

-1004 RMDANS
+1004 RMDSNS

-1058 KVAEFNR
+1058 KVSEFNR

-1078 SATNAEIANRQR
+1078 SATNAEIANRNR

-1100 ARQRMAADATW
+1100 ARQRMAADAAW
-1111 NQGIYDNVSGL
+1111 NQGIYGNVSGL

-1141 MATDGIFGV
+1141 MAADGIFGV
-1150 MTPKSNTGKRVVTT
+1150 MTPKSNTGRRVVTT